1 MGTLIF
7 DKMDKSPNGKQQIAR
22 GGEAVQLSIFRMI
35 TTPRGNLP
43 DFPDLGFE
51 MEHFFGLSHL
61 SEAFTD
67 LSNEFINQ
75 IRKLVGDENVECSIR
90 RLAGGVIRFEIMYT
104 LNGKMASIGMSA
116 EKNEKNQ
123 IIFKN
128 ITLK

>member
-1 MGTLIF
+1 MGTLVF
-7 DKMDKSPNGKQQIAR
+7 DKMDKSPNRKQQIAY

-35 TTPRGNLP
+35 TTPRGSLP

-51 MEHFFGLSHL
+51 MEHFFGLSHM
-61 SEAFTD
+61 SEAFND
-67 LSNEFINQ
+67 LSAEFKNQ
-75 IRKLVGDENVECSIR
+75 IRKLVGDENVEVSIR
-90 RLAGGVIRFEIMYT
+90 RLAGGIIRFEIVYT
-104 LNGKMASIGMSA
+104 LDGKMSSIGMSV

>member
-7 DKMDKSPNGKQQIAR
+7 DKMDKSPNGTQQMAL

-35 TTPRGNLP
+35 TTPRGSLP

-61 SEAFTD
+61 SEAFQD
-67 LSNEFINQ
+67 LSSEFRKQ
-75 IRKLVGDENVECSIR
+75 IRKLVGDENVEVSIR
-90 RLAGGVIRFEIMYT
+90 RLSKGVIRFEIVYT
-104 LNGKMASIGMSA
+104 LDGKMASIGMTA
-116 EKNEKNQ
+116 EKNQKNQ
-123 IIFKN
+123 VIFKN